1 MLDKLKS
8 ILKGS
13 GAKSTEPVQQD
24 IVGVDISHSYVRTI
38 SLKKKNKQWSLNKI
52 STKAL
57 DDSYENEEKRR
68 EAIVT
73 NLKNIKLEQKFDS
86 DNAAISLPVNSA
98 IVQVVQIPY
107 LEEEE
112 LKEAADNGSLWDTS
126 INVPGELSEYSIF
139 WQTIKKDREKNTLSL
154 LFVASRVDEIEK
166 NCDLVRSAG
175 YDPLIVDVRCFALR
189 NILKT
194 YEESESSKTQVFIEI
209 SAQENYAVCM
219 FDNLPFIYDI
229 YVSDTD
235 VESLLKGGSA
245 LDKELFSRL
254 ASQIRTSVTSF
265 IKQSGVPGIEK
276 IELSSSLPIAD
287 KIFKSLKD
295 EILEYKIEMMSPFN
309 FVKIPPQFKSRVEQE
324 KNLSSLA
331 VAVGLATRQLDVFGY
346 YKFVTA
352 VSNINL
358 LPDREDRVKKEQKKS
373 KTTSL
378 MKKLSMV
385 SGAFLI
391 FAVGLYGFL
400 ITTLPSDGDI
410 LAMQKNASDTQ
421 KTLNKKKKQFKDLSK
436 WTYDSG
442 LINNK
447 ILDISYTASF
457 PRGSFI
463 TKVVHLRNG
472 NSIIEVKVNDPGLS
486 ADIMSGMSKKFKN
499 VQLLNIKAPRS
510 EKTNMS
516 TLEISFEIK

>member
-1 MLDKLKS
+1 LLDKLKS
-8 ILKGS
+8 IIKGS

-38 SLKKKNKQWSLNKI
+38 SLKKKNKQWSLHKI

-57 DDSYENEEKRR
+57 DDSYESEEKRR
-68 EAIVT
+68 EAIVS
-73 NLKNIKLEQKFDS
+73 NLKNIKLEQKFES

-98 IVQVVQIPY
+98 IVQVVQIPF

-166 NCDLVRSAG
+166 NCDLVRTAG

-209 SAQENYAVCM
+209 SGSENYAVCM

-229 YVSDTD
+229 YVSDSD
-235 VESLLKGGSA
+235 VEALLKGGTA

-276 IELSSSLPIAD
+276 IELSSSLQIAD
-287 KIFKSLKD
+287 KIFKSLKE
-295 EILEYKIEMMSPFN
+295 EILEYKIEMLSPFN
-309 FVKIPPQFKSRVEQE
+309 FVKVPPQFKSRVDQE

-358 LPDREDRVKKEQKKS
+358 LPDREERVKKEQKKS

-378 MKKLSMV
+378 MKKLSIV
-385 SGAFLI
+385 AGAFLI
-391 FAVGLYGFL
+391 ITVGLYGFL
-400 ITTLPSDGDI
+400 VTTLPSDNDI
-410 LAMQKNASDTQ
+410 LTMEKKASNTK

-463 TKVVHLRNG
+463 TKVAHLRNG

-499 VQLLNIKAPRS
+499 VQLLNIKAPKS